1 MLWTLAS
8 MELTQLLIR
17 ARSALVRCSMPG
29 RTCEFSSPKLAMQRI
44 NFSTLLLPYGST
56 RTPGNTIRKVYLC
69 RSPTTQI
76 RPGDLLFFYMSKSQ
90 SLVASQCITTV
101 GVAEQV
107 TTAASLEEPLRKTA
121 KRSVYSLAEQEALV
135 RQSST
140 PVKDRLPT
148 GSSLGPVRATQEA
161 LGEGIL
167 NNVPRSI
174 TRFSEQRY
182 RCLRPLL
189 SLGFEN

>member
-1 MLWTLAS
+1 MAAPALRVIQSGRFIFAGH
-8 MELTQLLIR
+8 QQPK
-17 ARSALVRCSMPG
+17 SAPATS
-29 RTCEFSSPKLAMQRI
+29 F
-44 NFSTLLLPYGST
+44 
-56 RTPGNTIRKVYLC
+56 
-69 RSPTTQI
+69 
-76 RPGDLLFFYMSKSQ
+76 FFYMSKSQ

-101 GVAEQV
+101 GVAEQI